1 MATVKDVALRAG
13 VSLGSVS
20 NYLNGKR
27 LKPKTASR
35 IKKAMDE
42 LDYHQNIIASG
53 LKKNKSMSIGIVV
66 NSLTDFFSMSI
77 VSEIE
82 NYVENYGY
90 SIIICDC
97 REDKQRFEEKIE
109 FLLNRSID
117 AIVVFHQ
124 DESSPMLEK
133 VVEQAVPIVAIDA
146 PIHGIQSDV
155 VLVNNYESSREGVVD
170 LINRGYQKIGII
182 SGQPRNYISRERQ
195 GGYEDALREHDLPIN
210 QQYIWQGNYT
220 IQSGVEGTTRL
231 LTKHP
236 EIEALFV
243 INYYM
248 SLGALKALRQN
259 FSKRHVEMLIF
270 DHFFVNDIFYPSISS
285 IEQPVAT
292 IGKTAG
298 RLLIERL
305 VKGKEGNY
313 ETIYCKNSLRT

>member
-1 MATVKDVALRAG
+1 M
-13 VSLGSVS
+13 
-20 NYLNGKR
+20 
-27 LKPKTASR
+27 
-35 IKKAMDE
+35 
-42 LDYHQNIIASG
+42 
-53 LKKNKSMSIGIVV
+53 
-66 NSLTDFFSMSI
+66 
-77 VSEIE
+77 
-82 NYVENYGY
+82 
-90 SIIICDC
+90 
-97 REDKQRFEEKIE
+97 
-109 FLLNRSID
+109 
-117 AIVVFHQ
+117 
-124 DESSPMLEK
+124 
-133 VVEQAVPIVAIDA
+133 
-146 PIHGIQSDV
+146 
-155 VLVNNYESSREGVVD
+155 
-170 LINRGYQKIGII
+170 
-182 SGQPRNYISRERQ
+182 SRERQ

-220 IQSGVEGTTRL
+220 IQSGVEGATRL

-259 FSKRHVEMLIF
+259 FSKRHVEMLVF